1 MSESFAPSAGSSFDS
16 LRDLYQE
23 VILDHSRNPRHQHR
37 LDPFDAAA
45 KGDNPMCGDRVEVRV
60 RLDAGRIAAAGFEA
74 RGCAISVASADLMA
88 EAVAGQS
95 PGAVRDM
102 AQRFRE
108 MVRTGTCPDCAD
120 MAALQPLAGVHEFKS
135 RLKCATLPWDAL
147 LAALEET
154 DHG

>member
-1 MSESFAPSAGSSFDS
+1 MSDAFTN

-23 VILDHSRNPRHQHR
+23 VIMERSRHPRYQHR
-37 LDPFDAAA
+37 LDPFSGAA

-60 RLDAGRIAAAGFEA
+60 RLEDGRVAETGFEA

-88 EAVAGQS
+88 EAVAGRA
-95 PGAVRDM
+95 PGDVRDL
-102 AQRFRE
+102 ASRFRE
-108 MVRTGTCPDCAD
+108 MVRTGACPECDD
-120 MAALQPLAGVHEFKS
+120 MATLQPLAGVHEFKS

-147 LAALEET
+147 LGALENT